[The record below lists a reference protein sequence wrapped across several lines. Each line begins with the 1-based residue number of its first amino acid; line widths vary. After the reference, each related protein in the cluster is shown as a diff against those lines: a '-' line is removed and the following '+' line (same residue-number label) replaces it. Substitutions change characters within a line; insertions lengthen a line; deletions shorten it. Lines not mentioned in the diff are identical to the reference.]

1 MIIKKISFFN
11 GSTDFWPCIL
21 PNTDLLLDCCCSVVK
36 LCPALWDPMDCSP
49 PGSSAHGISQARILE
64 WVANSCSRDLPDLG
78 SNPHLPLQHWQVNSL
93 LLSHR
98 KPQIQS
104 SSIKSRKKIESIGEN
119 LHTMVH
125 YSTEFHMTWLCLGL
139 LAREIIY
146 QREDIRVKIR
156 PIDLLM

>member
-11 GSTDFWPCIL
+11 DSTDFGPCIL

-78 SNPHLPLQHWQVNSL
+78 SNPHLRLQHWQVNSL
-93 LLSHR
+93 LLSHQGNPKYKVAALKVGR
-98 KPQIQS
+98 KLKVLWRIFIPWWTTVQNFIRHGS
-104 SSIKSRKKIESIGEN
+104 A
-119 LHTMVH
+119 
-125 YSTEFHMTWLCLGL
+125 LGYL
-139 LAREIIY
+139 PG
-146 QREDIRVKIR
+146 K
-156 PIDLLM
+156 